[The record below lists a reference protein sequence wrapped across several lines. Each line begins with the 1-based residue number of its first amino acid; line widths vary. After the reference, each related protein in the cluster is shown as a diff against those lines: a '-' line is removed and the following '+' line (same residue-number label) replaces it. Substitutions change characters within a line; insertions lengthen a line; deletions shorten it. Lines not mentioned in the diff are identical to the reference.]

1 MSSDEYTDARRADES
16 LDEDAANEFAFRK
29 LIYGLAGDEIDPT
42 ECGPVEA
49 AQRSVDRVERLEE
62 ENEQL
67 RQRVIDLRDQ
77 INKMNRA
84 AEFYQDVARK
94 TAAKRDRQA
103 AIVLKHAANVTA
115 SGAGRQ
121 EYDGSRIQDVLEA
134 ADETI
139 HRTNTYSVMKTAEEI
154 VDDKSIC
161 RFKKEPRSSSQN
173 TRMIVKTPSELPET
187 LAGVRIHEG
196 VLSE

>member
-1 MSSDEYTDARRADES
+1 MTDEYADARHADES
-16 LDEDAANEFAFRK
+16 LDEDAANDVAFRK

-49 AQRSVDRVERLEE
+49 AQRAVDRVEGLEK

-67 RQRVIDLRDQ
+67 RQRVGELRDQ
-77 INKMNRA
+77 TEKMNRA
-84 AEFYQDVARK
+84 AEFYQDVARE

-115 SGAGRQ
+115 SGGRQ
-121 EYDGSRIQDVLEA
+121 EYDGGRVQDVLEA
-134 ADETI
+134 ASEKI
-139 HRTNTYSVMKTAEEI
+139 HRTDTYDVMEKAEEI
-154 VDDKSIC
+154 VGDQNLC
-161 RFKKEPRSSSQN
+161 WMQNEPRSSPKN
-173 TRMIVKTPSELPET
+173 TRLIVKSPTELPET

-196 VLSE
+196 VLSG

>member
-1 MSSDEYTDARRADES
+1 MTDDYADARHADQS
-16 LDEDAANEFAFRK
+16 LDEDAAQEIAFRK

-67 RQRVIDLRDQ
+67 RQRVVELRDQ
-77 INKMNRA
+77 VEKMNRA

-94 TAAKRDRQA
+94 SAAKRDRQA

-134 ADETI
+134 ANETI
-139 HRTNTYSVMKTAEEI
+139 HRTNTYAVMEKAEEL
-154 VDDKSIC
+154 VDNRDLC
-161 RFKKEPRSSSQN
+161 RFQKEPRSSSKN
-173 TRMIVKTPSELPET
+173 TRLIVKSPTDLPET